1 MKIQETSNRTQTEL
15 QIAQAQQKRVD
26 VNPNAKGASQA
37 PKAADSAGPAA
48 TVSLSSRGREIQ
60 AAMAKTSAA
69 PDVRSDKVAD
79 VRRRLESGTYMIDPT
94 RIARGILDSKA

>member
-26 VNPNAKGASQA
+26 VNANAKGAAQA

-60 AAMAKTSAA
+60 AAMAKTNAA